1 MAIYREDIVTTDLNG
16 ESLHRSF
23 LSYSIG
29 SGDDDANRFGVKVYR
44 DGVPVDLTG
53 VSCAGYFYKADGTM
67 VSLTGTVSGNIAY
80 VTLTDACYTVSGK
93 FSLAIKLSQSGVM
106 VTVRIVDGVVVTTS
120 M

>member
-67 VSLTGTVSGNIAY
+67 RLKAYKQWVAEGKPLKLTW
-80 VTLTDACYTVSGK
+80 
-93 FSLAIKLSQSGVM
+93 
-106 VTVRIVDGVVVTTS
+106 
-120 M
+120 

>member
-1 MAIYREDIVTTDLNG
+1 MGRHISHACAVFTATREKNAPAQEAQGRITSIELLGVSG
-16 ESLHRSF
+16 RSF

-67 VSLTGTVSGNIAY
+67 RLKAYKQWVAEGKPLKLTW
-80 VTLTDACYTVSGK
+80 
-93 FSLAIKLSQSGVM
+93 
-106 VTVRIVDGVVVTTS
+106 
-120 M
+120 